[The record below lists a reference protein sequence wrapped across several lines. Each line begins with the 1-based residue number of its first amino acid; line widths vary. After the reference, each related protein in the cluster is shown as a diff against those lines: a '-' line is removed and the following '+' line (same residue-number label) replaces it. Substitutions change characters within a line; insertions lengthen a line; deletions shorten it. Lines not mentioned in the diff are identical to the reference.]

1 MCVTAV
7 LVGARRA
14 AVRRSPVAC
23 AVATIAT
30 LAVSWVTASG
40 ALALNT
46 PTISATTSG
55 SGPLGGGVHDEAH
68 LEGGSEETGSIEF
81 LLYGPGDTNCS
92 GEPEDAQAEA
102 VSGPGPYATEY
113 FPGSVGEYNYVVRYT
128 GDTNNAPAST
138 TCDQPSQ
145 QLHMTRGRPSLVT
158 TASIASGSIEDS
170 ALLSGGIPNSGTIKF
185 SLFGP
190 EDTAC
195 GGAPVFVS
203 SLPVSYQGHFSS
215 GPFAPS
221 LPGVYSFEAE
231 YSGDAND
238 EPATAACGGPG
249 ETVSVP
255 GPSHPIL
262 TQRTVVSNAIVGEQ
276 ISDTVALSGG
286 LAPTGTLIFRLFAP
300 TDPSCSHGAL
310 TVPNVTVVGDGL
322 YSSGPFTATALGDY
336 RYTVTYSGDG
346 ANAPIATSCGE
357 SDGVV
362 TVAQPPPPE
371 LGRSF
376 TVAPV
381 SGIVRVQALASA
393 ARSKAHSASAGFVEL
408 RAPRSLP
415 IGSTVEALHGV
426 ARIITATGSGGRT
439 QSGLFTGGAFVVNQN
454 RDRLGLIRLHLLD
467 REASICTTP
476 AAAPRLLASL
486 HAEGSGHYLIEGRAS
501 SASDRGTVWEVQ
513 DRCDGTLTRV
523 SQGTVIVRDRSGR
536 KITLRAGMKYLAA
549 APVPGTKI
557 CFIHRHH
564 RKCISLG

>member
-1 MCVTAV
+1 MAAIAMVAVSSVTAG
-7 LVGARRA
+7 GAF
-14 AVRRSPVAC
+14 
-23 AVATIAT
+23 
-30 LAVSWVTASG
+30 
-40 ALALNT
+40 ALNT
-46 PTISATTSG
+46 PTISATVSG
-55 SGPLGGGVHDEAH
+55 SGPLGGEVRDEAH
-68 LEGGSEETGSIEF
+68 LENGSKETGSIEF
-81 LLYGPGDTNCS
+81 LLYGPGDANCS
-92 GEPEDAQAEA
+92 GEPEDTQVEA

-113 FPGSVGEYNYVVRYT
+113 FPSTVGEYNYVVRYT

-158 TASIASGSIEDS
+158 TASIASGFIEDS
-170 ALLSGGIPNSGTIKF
+170 ALLSSGIPSSGTIMFK
-185 SLFGP
+185 LFGP
-190 EDTAC
+190 ENSAC
-195 GGAPVFVS
+195 VGAPVFVS

-215 GPFAPS
+215 GPFTPS

-238 EPATAACGGPG
+238 EPATAGCGGAG

-262 TQRTVVSNAIVGEQ
+262 TQRTAVGNVIVGEQ
-276 ISDTVALSGG
+276 ISDTITLSGG
-286 LAPTGTLIFRLFAP
+286 LAPTGTLIFQLFAP

-310 TVPNVTVVGDGL
+310 AVSNVAVLGDGL
-322 YSSGPFTATALGDY
+322 YNSEPFTTATLGDY

-346 ANAPIATSCGE
+346 ANAPVATSCGE

-381 SGIVRVQALASA
+381 SGTVRVQVLASA
-393 ARSKAHSASAGFVEL
+393 ARSKAHAASAGFVEL

-439 QSGLFTGGAFVVNQN
+439 QSGLFTGSAFVVNQN
-454 RDRLGLIRLHLLD
+454 RDRLGLTRLHLLD
-467 REASICTTP
+467 REARVCTTP
-476 AAAPRLLASL
+476 AAVPRLLASL
-486 HAEGSGHYLIEGRAS
+486 HAESSGHYLIEGRAS
-501 SASDRGTVWEVQ
+501 SAFDRGTVWEVQ

-523 SQGTVIVRDRSGR
+523 FRGTVVVRDSSGR
-536 KITLRAGMKYLAA
+536 KITLRAGMRYLAS